1 MKLERRSFPI
11 AHAFI
16 RFTRTIDIRGFRRF
30 SAFLPKLLLP
40 KPSKVGTHILKIQSG
55 ISLKIDPSRDQGV
68 ELALYETGTYEAG
81 TLHVFENFLK
91 PGDCFIDIGANIGLM
106 SIYASKLVGETG
118 KVISFEAHPETF
130 KWFQFNIDLNEAS
143 NIQANAFALGSK
155 NGNAEIY
162 DNWDINR
169 GGASLVVKSKDSVG
183 YPVEIKILDEVL
195 SENIV
200 PKLIK
205 IDVEG
210 FELPVLKGAV
220 KTIRNHHPVLV
231 VEYSPNR
238 NNVHKAFELFDFL
251 EDLEI
256 YDFYKLSGGKE
267 KPSELIKIT
276 HRAMLPEHDNI
287 IAIPKSKT
295 P

>member
-55 ISLKIDPSRDQGV
+55 ISLKIDPSRDNGV

-91 PGDCFIDIGANIGLM
+91 SGDCFIDIGANIGLM

-130 KWFQFNIDLNEAS
+130 KWFQFNIDLNHAA
-143 NIQANAFALGSK
+143 NIQANSFALGSEA
-155 NGNAEIY
+155 GNAEIY

-169 GGASLVVKSKDSVG
+169 GGASLIVKSKDSVG
-183 YPVEIKILDEVL
+183 HAIEVKVLDEVL
-195 SENIV
+195 DSKVV

-210 FELPVLKGAV
+210 FELPVLQGAE
-220 KTIRNHHPVLV
+220 KTIRKHQPILV

-238 NNVHKAFELFDFL
+238 DNVHKAFELFDFIK
-251 EDLEI
+251 DLGI
-256 YDFYKLSGGKE
+256 YDIFKLSSGKE
-267 KPSELIKIT
+267 RSSKLIKIT
-276 HRAMLPEHDNI
+276 DTSMLPEHDNI
-287 IAIPKSKT
+287 IAVPK
-295 P
+295 